1 MTSSENIDSVF
12 RGISLQSL
20 SQTFRDAV
28 RICRDLGIRYLWIDS
43 VCICIIQNNVM
54 EWRREADRMSTVDGN
69 VLLVLAASIS
79 PGHELGMLRERS
91 SSYCHIIDF
100 NWNNDPLC
108 LRMQSRVFRNNQR
121 LTVFYDGPLSE
132 QAWAC
137 QERLL
142 DRRVLLSNEAELLWE
157 CKEVWRCECGVGDN
171 KGDSNHTYNLH
182 HWA

>member
-54 EWRREADRMSTVDGN
+54 EWRREADRMSTVYGN

-79 PGHELGMLRERS
+79 PGHELGMFRERLYS
-91 SSYCHIIDF
+91 SCHIIDLD
-100 NWNNDPLC
+100 WNNDPLR
-108 LRMQSRVFRNNQR
+108 LRMQSWIFRDGQ
-121 LTVFYDGPLSE
+121 LLAAFFDGPLSE
-132 QAWAC
+132 RTWA
-137 QERLL
+137 
-142 DRRVLLSNEAELLWE
+142 
-157 CKEVWRCECGVGDN
+157 
-171 KGDSNHTYNLH
+171 Y
-182 HWA
+182 

>member
-1 MTSSENIDSVF
+1 
-12 RGISLQSL
+12 
-20 SQTFRDAV
+20 
-28 RICRDLGIRYLWIDS
+28 
-43 VCICIIQNNVM
+43 M
-54 EWRREADRMSTVDGN
+54 EWRREADRMSTVYGN

-79 PGHELGMLRERS
+79 PGHELGMLRERP

-142 DRRVLLSNEAELLWE
+142 DRRALLSNEAELLWE